1 MRPFDYNSPAT
12 VDDVLTRLAGTNNGR
27 IRPLAG
33 GTDLL
38 TLMKNNLIA
47 PVQLVDVKR
56 LEDLPKGIIADGDGL
71 SLGALTTLSA
81 LEQDPLI
88 IEQFPLIA
96 EAAGL
101 AATPQ
106 LRNMATVGGNL
117 LQRPR
122 CWYYRNE
129 LFDCWLKGGD
139 SCPAHD
145 GQNEFHALFG
155 DGPCYAV
162 HPSDLASALLA
173 VAAQVQLRGAK
184 GVRTVPLTDF
194 FALPTAERRTE
205 TTIDDEELLLSVK
218 VPALPANTGSTYL
231 KAMDRKVWAF
241 ALVGVAA
248 IVHMQQGQMVDVRLV
263 LSGVA
268 PIPWRA
274 TAAEALLWAKHPA
287 GTLCRSLP
295 KSQWR
300 APNPWHTMA
309 IKYRWSRA

>member
-12 VDDVLTRLAGTNNGR
+12 VDDVLTRLAGPNNGR

-122 CWYYRNE
+122 CW
-129 LFDCWLKGGD
+129 
-139 SCPAHD
+139 
-145 GQNEFHALFG
+145 
-155 DGPCYAV
+155 
-162 HPSDLASALLA
+162 
-173 VAAQVQLRGAK
+173 
-184 GVRTVPLTDF
+184 
-194 FALPTAERRTE
+194 
-205 TTIDDEELLLSVK
+205 
-218 VPALPANTGSTYL
+218 
-231 KAMDRKVWAF
+231 
-241 ALVGVAA
+241 
-248 IVHMQQGQMVDVRLV
+248 
-263 LSGVA
+263 
-268 PIPWRA
+268 
-274 TAAEALLWAKHPA
+274 
-287 GTLCRSLP
+287 
-295 KSQWR
+295 
-300 APNPWHTMA
+300 
-309 IKYRWSRA
+309 